1 MWYNLGGDIV
11 KDYKQL
17 GAYGIL
23 IENNKILLIKK
34 NSGPYHGKLD
44 LPGGTIEFGEKPID
58 ALKREF
64 KEEVGI
70 RVIEC
75 SLFDTD
81 SVSFPWNYENELIN
95 VHHVGIF
102 YKIDKYDGEIKKEN
116 TIDDVNDDSLGAEFY
131 EIDKLD
137 KDNLSK
143 VAVMEIDKL

>member
-1 MWYNLGGDIV
+1 MR
-11 KDYKQL
+11 DYKQL

-23 IENNKILLIKK
+23 VNDNKILLIKK

-44 LPGGTIEFGEKPID
+44 LPGGTIEFGERPIE

-70 RVIEC
+70 NINDCE
-75 SLFDTD
+75 LFDTD
-81 SVSFPWNYENELIN
+81 SVSFEWNYNDETIK

-102 YKIDKYDGEIKKEN
+102 YKIINYNGEILKEN
-116 TIDDVNDDSLGAEFY
+116 VVDEVNDDSLGADFY

-137 KDNLSK
+137 NNELSK
-143 VAVMEIDKL
+143 IAIMEIDKITQKEGK